1 METGGITFLG
11 GVAWPQGVMRRVI
24 HCFSTWFSTGIYRKK
39 MPRKRLSISF
49 SMLVSERG
57 TRHDRMPLCVQSCP
71 VPRSIVPPPAFDK
84 KNRDRDNKATMSA
97 FKAQRHKKRA
107 RPVQF
112 FLHLQNPPHRIAWNI
127 SISDISLSK
136 SCPVLLFILSLQL
149 LKTSTHPATPKTT
162 YPFFE
167 GMPCVIVFPAN
178 GKIAKLFFQY
188 YLVTNTKIL
197 QTLHI

>member
-1 METGGITFLG
+1 MTTEKNK
-11 GVAWPQGVMRRVI
+11 P
-24 HCFSTWFSTGIYRKK
+24 
-39 MPRKRLSISF
+39 SF
-49 SMLVSERG
+49 PTLFTTPFPLLPTPFPILVSERG
-57 TRHDRMPLCVQSCP
+57 TRHDRTPPCVQSCP
-71 VPRSIVPPPAFDK
+71 VPRSIVPRPAFGK
-84 KNRDRDNKATMSA
+84 KNRNRGNKATMSA
-97 FKAQRHKKRA
+97 FKAQRHEKRT
-107 RPVQF
+107 RPVQV

-197 QTLHI
+197 QTL